1 MNTVAFHRPVAR
13 DVSRAPA
20 IGSDERW
27 LNMAGYRDT
36 LWRVT
41 FPCRHSIK

>member
-20 IGSDERW
+20 IGSDERR
-27 LNMAGYRDT
+27 LNIAGCRDT
-36 LWRVT
+36 L
-41 FPCRHSIK
+41 